1 MWMAANFIMEGCMWL
16 YGPRLCTIAL
26 GIHLPIWRVRLKLV
40 IEEKNILEVDRYG
53 FLEADTDIS
62 ADTNISAIHGL
73 IPITDI
79 SKIFKSCFLLRY
91 QKRDVFYAIPFF
103 ENLKNQDLW
112 AKIFEIAAISMF
124 GNLLS

>member
-1 MWMAANFIMEGCMWL
+1 
-16 YGPRLCTIAL
+16 
-26 GIHLPIWRVRLKLV
+26 LV

-103 ENLKNQDLW
+103 ENLKNQDL
-112 AKIFEIAAISMF
+112 
-124 GNLLS
+124 